1 MCNHCCLG
9 KAKERRGPG
18 GSPFANTCEDGNNM
32 DLYSNGGN
40 LAVGRLNEY
49 NLMSF
54 IKATPHSFN

>member
-1 MCNHCCLG
+1 
-9 KAKERRGPG
+9 
-18 GSPFANTCEDGNNM
+18 M

-49 NLMSF
+49 NLMSS

>member
-1 MCNHCCLG
+1 M
-9 KAKERRGPG
+9 G